1 MIPKGFQAIRGTFQL
16 VQAVVT
22 FNCSPYVCLMLDR
35 PTNNLHPCGVF
46 IYLPFCFWTL
56 KNAFCLVNMI
66 VYPYHTVS
74 AKKSCHFSVPL
85 QTTIFVMMSTKH
97 PYKLL

>member
-1 MIPKGFQAIRGTFQL
+1 MIPKGFK
-16 VQAVVT
+16 AVVH
-22 FNCSPYVCLMLDR
+22 FSWYKLDR

-46 IYLPFCFWTL
+46 IYLPFCFSTL

-66 VYPYHTVS
+66 VYSYHTVS

-97 PYKLL
+97 HYI